1 MIAPVEIHADLEANA
16 YEITYR
22 HLAEGE
28 RIDHDERIAV
38 SGSAGI
44 DSTGNVVAIEL
55 LDLEPATIA
64 AAREYARSHGLAFP
78 RDLAGLSVAA

>member
-1 MIAPVEIHADLEANA
+1 LTVPVEIHADLKANA

-22 HLAEGE
+22 HLALGE
-28 RIDHDERIAV
+28 RIDHDERIAA

-64 AAREYARSHGLAFP
+64 AAREYAHSRGLAFP
-78 RDLAGLSVAA
+78 RNLTGLSVAT